1 MYKMSFVS
9 NKKLE
14 NILSIVLLWQ
24 KRSSR
29 AYYRVSDTAQ
39 NFFMSKKLSFIAVKY
54 FIVLLLNPFLKF
66 SGTF

>member
-29 AYYRVSDTAQ
+29 VYYRVSDIAQ
-39 NFFMSKKLSFIAVKY
+39 NFFMSMKLSFIAVKKKKSEKGIL
-54 FIVLLLNPFLKF
+54 F
-66 SGTF
+66 

>member
-29 AYYRVSDTAQ
+29 VYYRVSDIAQ
-39 NFFMSKKLSFIAVKY
+39 NFFMSMKLSFIAVKKKKSENGIL
-54 FIVLLLNPFLKF
+54 F
-66 SGTF
+66 